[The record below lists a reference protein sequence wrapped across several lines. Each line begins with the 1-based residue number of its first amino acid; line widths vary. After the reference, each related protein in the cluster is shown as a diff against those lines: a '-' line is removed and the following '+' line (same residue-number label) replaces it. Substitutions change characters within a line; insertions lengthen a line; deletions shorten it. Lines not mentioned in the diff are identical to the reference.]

1 MRVNLKST
9 FHTTHMGDTK
19 IYKTGFHLGKNLT
32 ERGVWGIKW
41 VNFCL
46 IDKQT

>member
-32 ERGVWGIKW
+32 ERGVG
-41 VNFCL
+41 V
-46 IDKQT
+46 